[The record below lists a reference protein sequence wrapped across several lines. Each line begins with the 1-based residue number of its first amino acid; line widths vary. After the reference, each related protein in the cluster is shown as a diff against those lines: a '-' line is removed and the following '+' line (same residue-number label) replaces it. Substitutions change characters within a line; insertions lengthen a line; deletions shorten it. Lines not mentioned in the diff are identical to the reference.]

1 MEKRAF
7 TDRCRLL
14 NRLSNNMETSF
25 LITSDSTHIPCPHF
39 QINRLSGIQLVSQF
53 ACFLAHLLTIS
64 LIAEVR
70 IYAYS
75 KEDLCLFFDQIDISN
90 QSAFIHA

>member
-7 TDRCRLL
+7 TDSRHLF
-14 NRLSNNMETSF
+14 NRLSNNMETSL

-39 QINRLSGIQLVSQF
+39 QVNRLFWIQLVSQF
-53 ACFLAHLLTIS
+53 ACLLAYLLTIS
-64 LIAEVR
+64 LIAELR

-75 KEDLCLFFDQIDISN
+75 KEDFCLFFDQINISN
-90 QSAFIHA
+90 QPAFIRA